1 MNRACQVLA
10 MGWVVCVCGLLW
22 GQQSPSTDPPS
33 GQEAA
38 TNTEKIVRTVEEW
51 RKLLTRHQFRVLRLK
66 ATEPPFR
73 NKYDR
78 HFEPGVYTCAGC
90 DRELFASETK
100 FDSGCGWPAFYAAKA
115 GDRVILTPDYSHGTV
130 RTEVLCAR
138 CDSHLG
144 HVFPDAPQTP
154 TGERFCINSAAL
166 KFIPAQPEKPP
177 APKKR

>member
-1 MNRACQVLA
+1 M
-10 MGWVVCVCGLLW
+10 MGWVACISGLL
-22 GQQSPSTDPPS
+22 GVEQSPTSDPPS
-33 GQEAA
+33 GRGAVEDK
-38 TNTEKIVRTVEEW
+38 EKVVRTIEEW
-51 RKLLTRHQFRVLRLK
+51 RRLLTPSQFRVLRLK

-78 HFEPGVYTCAGC
+78 QFEPGVYACAGC
-90 DRELFASETK
+90 DQELFSSETK

-138 CDSHLG
+138 CESHLG
-144 HVFPDAPQTP
+144 HLFPDAPQTP
-154 TGERFCINSAAL
+154 TGERFCINSTAL
-166 KFIPAQPEKPP
+166 KFIPAQPEEPP